1 MFLNMG
7 QWLSV
12 PFIVAGVV
20 LLWWSSKYGKPALVE
35 AQPAASRSHKR
46 LK

>member
-12 PFIVAGVV
+12 PFIVAGIVF
-20 LLWWSSKYGKPALVE
+20 LWWSRKYGKPENKEQTV
-35 AQPAASRSHKR
+35 AAGRGRKQ
-46 LK
+46 